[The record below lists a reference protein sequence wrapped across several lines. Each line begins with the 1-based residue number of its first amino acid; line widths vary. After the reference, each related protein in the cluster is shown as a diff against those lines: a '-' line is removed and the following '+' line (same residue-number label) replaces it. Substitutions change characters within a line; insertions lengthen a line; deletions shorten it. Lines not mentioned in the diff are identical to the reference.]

1 MTVRIVQTSDRRARS
16 ALPAGIAGLA
26 QDALRDEHFRRLA
39 RDIEARAGIKLPQ
52 SKKSMVEG
60 RLRRRARALGLDSLD
75 SYGRQL
81 FEGGRLEAEFGHIIN
96 CVTTN
101 KTDFF
106 REPDHFDVLC
116 RVVVPRFMSRSA
128 RRGDAPIKLWSAA
141 SSTGAEAYTLAMV
154 LADLQG
160 RQAFEFSIL
169 GTDINTDVIET
180 ARRGIY
186 PIDMRDPV
194 PEPMRRAYTMDAI
207 DRNRREFRIVPELR
221 ARVKFKPLNLLD
233 QRFEAARDFHVILCR
248 NVLIYF
254 ERATQKAVIGRL
266 VEHLRPGGY
275 LVLGHSEATA
285 GGEQPQLRQVGSTV
299 FERKA

>member
-1 MTVRIVQTSDRRARS
+1 MLARVRS
-16 ALPAGIAGLA
+16 APPAGIIGSSP
-26 QDALRDEHFRRLA
+26 DALRDEHFRRLA
-39 RDIEARAGIKLPQ
+39 RDIEARAGIQLPE
-52 SKKSMVEG
+52 SKKSMLEG
-60 RLRRRARALGLDSLD
+60 RLRRRTRALGLDSLA
-75 SYGRQL
+75 SYGRLL
-81 FEGGRLEAEFGHIIN
+81 FEGGRLDQEFPDIIN

-106 REPDHFDVLC
+106 READHFDLLC
-116 RVVVPRFMSRSA
+116 TLAIPKFLTRSA
-128 RRGDAPIKLWSAA
+128 RGSEAQIKLWSAA

-160 RQAFEFSIL
+160 RLAFEFSIL
-169 GTDINTDVIET
+169 GTDINTDVLET

-194 PEPMRRAYTMDAI
+194 PEPMRRAYTMEAI
-207 DRNRREFRIVPELR
+207 DRDRREFRIVPELR
-221 ARVKFKPLNLLD
+221 ARVKFRPLNLLD
-233 QRFEAARDFHVILCR
+233 RRYEAARDFHVVFCR

-254 ERATQKAVIGRL
+254 DKATQKTVIGRL

-285 GGEQPQLRQVGSTV
+285 GGEQAGLRQVGSTV
-299 FERKA
+299 FERTA